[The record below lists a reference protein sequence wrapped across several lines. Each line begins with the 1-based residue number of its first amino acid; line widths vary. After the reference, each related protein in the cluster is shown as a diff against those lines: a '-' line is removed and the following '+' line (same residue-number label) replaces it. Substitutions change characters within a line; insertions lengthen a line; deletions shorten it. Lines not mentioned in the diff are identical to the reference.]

1 MLIHKGEERFVGYTH
16 GVVQLEEV
24 IGKLPDYTDII
35 KRWERNTEA
44 PSEMNKEYPRL
55 RLGMHIAKLRAA
67 KNMTQGDLAK
77 ASGVTLANISRIE
90 RGQYS
95 PGLDVLTKIADALG
109 AQIDI
114 V

>member
-1 MLIHKGEERFVGYTH
+1 METNNTRIR
-16 GVVQLEEV
+16 
-24 IGKLPDYTDII
+24 IGK
-35 KRWERNTEA
+35 R
-44 PSEMNKEYPRL
+44 
-55 RLGMHIAKLRAA
+55 IAQLRAE

-95 PGLDVLTKIADALG
+95 PGLDVLTKIADAMG